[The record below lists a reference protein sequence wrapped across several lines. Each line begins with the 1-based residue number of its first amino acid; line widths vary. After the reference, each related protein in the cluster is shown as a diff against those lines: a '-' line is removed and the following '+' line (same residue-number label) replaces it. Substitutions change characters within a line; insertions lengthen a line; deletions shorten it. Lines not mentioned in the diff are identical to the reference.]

1 MNFTFKRILSSLT
14 YDEFYLTFRF
24 LEPKQDVTIC
34 YNRTSKKGVTHQDVP
49 SDVIEQIINA
59 AHLLFEKDDMSELAY
74 HNRLEELETKQKQAP
89 DELDF
94 DDVESL
100 FELTKDQIQREV
112 NLIHWYQ
119 SLDKGNFQKEK
130 NEVEH
135 AEITNLFHFKC
146 DGTDLI
152 RTQFLFQ
159 GIPYLLYTKV
169 IEDSL
174 HIVEI
179 VHNQVC
185 DYCREMNQGFST
197 CFYLSPFKHVLAKKI
212 FSHPSL
218 RLKLRMD
225 SRFQTIDLM
234 SL

>member
-1 MNFTFKRILSSLT
+1 MNFTLKRILSSLT

-49 SDVIEQIINA
+49 SDVIEQLTNA
-59 AHLLFEKDDMSELAY
+59 SHLLFKEHDMSELAY
-74 HNRLEELETKQKQAP
+74 RNRLEELEIKQEQAP
-89 DELDF
+89 SEIDF

-130 NEVEH
+130 KKVERT
-135 AEITNLFHFKC
+135 EITNLFHFEC

-152 RTQFLFQ
+152 RTQFLLQ
-159 GIPYLLYTKV
+159 GIPYLLYSKV
-169 IEDSL
+169 IEDQL
-174 HIVEI
+174 HIIEI
-179 VHNQVC
+179 VHNHIC
-185 DYCREMNQGFST
+185 DYCQEMNQGFAT
-197 CFYLSPFKHVLAKKI
+197 CFYLSPFKHSLAKRI
-212 FSHPSL
+212 FRHPSL

-225 SRFQTIDLM
+225 ARFQTIDLM

>member
-1 MNFTFKRILSSLT
+1 M
-14 YDEFYLTFRF
+14 
-24 LEPKQDVTIC
+24 
-34 YNRTSKKGVTHQDVP
+34 
-49 SDVIEQIINA
+49 SD
-59 AHLLFEKDDMSELAY
+59 FAY
-74 HNRLEELETKQKQAP
+74 HNRLEELELKQEKAP
-89 DELDF
+89 SEIDF

-119 SLDKGNFQKEK
+119 LLDKGNFQKEK
-130 NEVEH
+130 DEVER
-135 AEITNLFHFKC
+135 AEITNLFHFES

-152 RTQFLFQ
+152 RTQFLLQ
-159 GIPYLLYTKV
+159 GIPYLLYSKV
-169 IEDSL
+169 IEDTL

-225 SRFQTIDLM
+225 FRFQGIDLT